1 MSKGVYKGKP
11 LYTLLTNIIIEVKKM
26 KIQTQNKYLLEENKK
41 EGEVNKM
48 VLNHLQTF
56 VDEIREHPAADDL
69 PDHVW
74 EEINEVEDWE
84 VYSSRES
91 LPVLANFDSEDGDL
105 NQLVE
110 EVYED
115 GMTIAEIYEF
125 SEAVAENPYKTP
137 QEGPSFEVELSEGVV
152 RVYPVWEKY
161 DSIYTLTMKSY
172 DIYEDLWFKIIEE
185 KDIED
190 IDIQEAVFES
200 IKSWVEGELL
210 LYNYFL

>member
-1 MSKGVYKGKP
+1 
-11 LYTLLTNIIIEVKKM
+11 
-26 KIQTQNKYLLEENKK
+26 
-41 EGEVNKM
+41 M
-48 VLNHLQTF
+48 VLNELQETI
-56 VDEIREHPAADDL
+56 EKIREHPAADDL

-105 NQLVE
+105 NQLVD
-110 EVYED
+110 EVYE
-115 GMTIAEIYEF
+115 GGIEIAEIYEF
-125 SEAVAENPYKTP
+125 SEKISEDPQKTP

-161 DSIYTLTMKSY
+161 DSISTLSLISDDEY
-172 DIYEDLWFKIIEE
+172 VDVEIFIIEE

-190 IDIQEAVFES
+190 IDVQEAVFES
-200 IKSWVEGELL
+200 IKSWVEGE
-210 LYNYFL
+210 